1 MLFISPFDTIVSNEI
16 FWNVLQWSFL
26 TDTNGKTAEVIVN
39 KNEIHDGNGLT
50 CSLEEKIE
58 QKNEVKDKKLSNSNS
73 TNPYQP
79 GDWVVVRYDDLLYPG
94 EVISL
99 PSNGIEI
106 NAMEPTTCGSY
117 KWPTRK
123 DVHTYLLEDVVKK
136 IEPPIPCGSRA
147 SQFTFKDSF

>member
-1 MLFISPFDTIVSNEI
+1 MSP
-16 FWNVLQWSFL
+16 
-26 TDTNGKTAEVIVN
+26 EVVVN
-39 KNEIHDGNGLT
+39 NIE
-50 CSLEEKIE
+50 SLENNGMPVLERQIE
-58 QKNEVKDKKLSNSNS
+58 VRVEPKENCKNSNFAC
-73 TNPYQP
+73 PYQP

-94 EVISL
+94 EVTSL
-99 PSNGIEI
+99 PSNNGIEI

-123 DVHTYLLEDVVKK
+123 DVHIYLLEDVVKK

>member
-1 MLFISPFDTIVSNEI
+1 QEAVGAATAAQQQRDSQD
-16 FWNVLQWSFL
+16 
-26 TDTNGKTAEVIVN
+26 KTEKIAVVIVN
-39 KNEIHDGNGLT
+39 KEVPEGNGIT
-50 CSLEEKIE
+50 EDTEENIE
-58 QKNEVKDKKLSNSNS
+58 LKPVKAITNSNS
-73 TNPYQP
+73 PYQP

-94 EVISL
+94 EVVSL

-123 DVHTYLLEDVVKK
+123 DVHIYLLEDVVKK

>member
-1 MLFISPFDTIVSNEI
+1 MPT
-16 FWNVLQWSFL
+16 
-26 TDTNGKTAEVIVN
+26 VN
-39 KNEIHDGNGLT
+39 KTELPKDNGISSDTDLGPPILDKMEPQPLP
-50 CSLEEKIE
+50 SIPIR
-58 QKNEVKDKKLSNSNS
+58 EVKLGNISSFPC
-73 TNPYQP
+73 PYQP